1 MGVDIFG
8 NSNIIGKR
16 GPPGLP
22 GSSNLKELIKW
33 FPELAIEQIRKNVNF
48 STFLVERLPP
58 DENWDVELSSDK
70 RVTAWRSFNHSQ
82 EGKVTLTPI
91 GRSVVLKE
99 LLPPLNIHQ
108 RYGLKFEGQGAYYT
122 SKILFLRNK
131 VNTVVLTMTFSVDD
145 VSPPA
150 EEFILND
157 YHPDEK
163 TEEHFRGISIAAN
176 DEEEEAFD
184 LYLHGAVDNTNRLK
198 IGTAL
203 KTSWFY
209 TVQIKWGAQIT
220 QPNGSVR
227 LLDSSYAIYE
237 NVDFDVKCLVEKTFQ
252 SPLISDEQ
260 TLTLSIGGKK
270 TRSSGAD
277 GYFRGVVSNVE
288 ILQTGYETIP
298 EELLYFVVTKQ
309 LLINDDW
316 GPPPRAPLIL

>member
-70 RVTAWRSFNHSQ
+70 RVTAWRSFNHSR

-91 GRSVVLKE
+91 GRSVVLKR
-99 LLPPLNIHQ
+99 LLPPLNISQ
-108 RYGLKFEGQGAYYT
+108 RYGLKFDGQGAYYT
-122 SKILFLRNK
+122 SEKQFLRNK
-131 VNTVVLTMTFSVDD
+131 VNNVVLTITFSVDA
-145 VSPPA
+145 SPPA

-157 YHPDEK
+157 YHPSEK
-163 TEEHFRGISIAAN
+163 TKKNFRGMSIVAN
-176 DEEEEAFD
+176 DEEETFD
-184 LYLHGAVDNTNRLK
+184 LYLHGAADNANRLK

-260 TLTLSIGGKK
+260 TLAFSIGGKK
-270 TRSSGAD
+270 MLSGAD